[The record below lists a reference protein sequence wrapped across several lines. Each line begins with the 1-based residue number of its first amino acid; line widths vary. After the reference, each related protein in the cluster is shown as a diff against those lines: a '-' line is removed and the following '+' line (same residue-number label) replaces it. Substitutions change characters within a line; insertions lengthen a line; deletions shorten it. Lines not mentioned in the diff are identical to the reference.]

1 METIEQIQQEETPVD
16 NLAILT
22 ENMGFS
28 IGEIE
33 QLTSK
38 GTISI
43 ADMVAHMKH
52 RSEYTIEELG
62 LSSDETTD
70 DDEPTEKKPRVTQAQ
85 LLLQLFDAI
94 GADVFHDT
102 VGDLYTSYK
111 NEILLIESRD
121 CKNWLSGL
129 FYKQC
134 GKTPN
139 KESITQVIAVLSAR
153 ARFDKPDAIPL
164 SVRVAERDGAFFYDL
179 ADSKWKVIKVTPG
192 GWTVCNTT
200 LPTFIRYRHQM
211 PQVMPQPGGDVR
223 LILKYIPITRY
234 STLFLC
240 WLVSC
245 FVPDIPH
252 PSISTHG
259 EKGSAKTTV
268 NSFQKM
274 VIDPSALETLSL
286 QSDPRALAV
295 NFQQHYFM
303 PFDNVG
309 GINAE
314 TSDML
319 CRVITGGGIQ
329 QRKLYTNGEDFIF
342 TFLRVVSINGINI
355 VVNKPDL
362 LDRSILIE
370 LERIPE
376 SERRELAEIRAAFE
390 ADRPAIL
397 GGIFDVLSKAMQIY
411 PGVKLKSLPRM
422 ADFCRWG
429 YAIGEAMGGL
439 GQTFLDEYA
448 ANRESQN
455 LEAINADAVATLIV
469 EFMSDKTEWSGT
481 MTTLFNRIK
490 DTADEHGIN
499 TRNKYFPSDSA
510 RLAKRIRGIKSNL
523 EAVGIFIEYDRDG
536 EKRTISLKYE
546 KIPSLPSQP
555 SLFSNINAL
564 QSDSK
569 ASLPSHDDST
579 VIENDSRLLLPSQMK
594 PLQRN
599 GYDNNDGN
607 DGKKATLRGRI

>member
-1 METIEQIQQEETPVD
+1 MMETIEQIQQEETPVD

-22 ENMGFS
+22 EKMGFS

-38 GTISI
+38 GTITI

-52 RSEYTIEELG
+52 RSEYTAEELG
-62 LSSDETTD
+62 LSSDEATD
-70 DDEPTEKKPRVTQAQ
+70 DDEPTEKKPKVTQAQ

-102 VGDLYTSYK
+102 VGDLYVHY
-111 NEILLIESRD
+111 NYEVLLIESRD

-129 FYKQC
+129 FYKQY

-139 KESITQVIAVLSAR
+139 NESIAQVIAVLSAR
-153 ARFDKPDAIPL
+153 ARHDKPDAIPL
-164 SVRVAERDGAFFYDL
+164 SVRVAERDGDFCYDL
-179 ADSKWKVIKVTPG
+179 TDPKWQVIKVTPG
-192 GWTVCNTT
+192 GWTVCNTQ

-223 LILKYIPITRY
+223 LILKHIPITKY

-240 WLVSC
+240 WLASC

-252 PSISTHG
+252 PSISKHG
-259 EKGSAKTTV
+259 EKGSAKTTADT
-268 NSFQKM
+268 FLKLL
-274 VIDPSALETLSL
+274 IDPSALETLSL

-295 NFQQHYFM
+295 NFQQHYFT

-329 QRKLYTNGEDFIF
+329 QRKLFTNGEDFIF

-397 GGIFDVLSKAMQIY
+397 GGIFDILSKAMGIY

-455 LEAINADAVATLIV
+455 LEAINADAVATLILA
-469 EFMSDKTEWSGT
+469 FMSDREEWSGT
-481 MTTLFNRIK
+481 VSALLREL
-490 DTADEHGIN
+490 ADIAAGHGVN
-499 TRNKYFPSDSA
+499 PRAKGFPMQPNHLSRRMKA
-510 RLAKRIRGIKSNL
+510 IKSNL
-523 EAVGIFIEYDRDG
+523 EAVGIRYDSNGHSREGTYITLNNAYLSSPSSHRHKCSNTNASSRDDNV
-536 EKRTISLKYE
+536 TINDKD
-546 KIPSLPSQP
+546 
-555 SLFSNINAL
+555 N
-564 QSDSK
+564 
-569 ASLPSHDDST
+569 LPSHLSSHS
-579 VIENDSRLLLPSQMK
+579 N
-594 PLQRN
+594 PLQHK
-599 GYDNNDGN
+599 GCDGS
-607 DGKKATLRGRI
+607 DGSDDKNATLRGRL